1 MPLIILFF
9 ELVVESDSQSKAQ
22 RTKYLW
28 RLGDYKRFVMSSRTE
43 RACMVCGI
51 IQPFRDFV
59 SHGCPNCESLLPF
72 KGDDSV
78 VVDCTSPSFEGFVA
92 LCDQESSWVAK
103 WLRIDGF
110 QTGMYAVKV
119 NGRLPEDVV
128 RALTDKGIVYRPRDG
143 SVQD

>member
-1 MPLIILFF
+1 
-9 ELVVESDSQSKAQ
+9 
-22 RTKYLW
+22 
-28 RLGDYKRFVMSSRTE
+28 MSSRTE

-59 SHGCPNCESLLPF
+59 GHGCPNCESLLPF

-78 VVDCTSPSFEGFVA
+78 VMDCTSPSFEGFVA